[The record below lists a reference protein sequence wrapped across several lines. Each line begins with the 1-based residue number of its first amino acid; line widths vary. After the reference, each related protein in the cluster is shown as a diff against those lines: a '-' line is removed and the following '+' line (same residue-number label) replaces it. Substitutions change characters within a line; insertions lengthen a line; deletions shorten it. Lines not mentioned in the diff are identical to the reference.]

1 MNFPNPQEDATES
14 VVYRFKFPETFELT
28 FPASKT
34 KWILVGLICLVL
46 CFGGVLGVQSGEF
59 IGWFVAAFFGLGL
72 IGSLI
77 QLLPGA
83 AYLKIGPAGIESRT
97 LFRTRRIAWSE
108 ISGFGSY
115 RQSGNNFVGFNFH
128 ATAKGFSQ
136 NASLAL
142 VGFHDALPDT
152 YGHKADEL
160 AVLLTACRSHFLKV
174 PPSVSSPAAPQ

>member
-1 MNFPNPQEDATES
+1 MSFPNPQEDASES
-14 VVYRFKFPETFELT
+14 VLHRFTFPETFELT

-34 KWILVGLICLVL
+34 KWILVGLGCLVL
-46 CFGGVLGVQSGEF
+46 GFIGVAMGLQSGDF
-59 IGWFVAAFFGLGL
+59 IGWFIAAFFGFGL
-72 IGSLI
+72 IVSVI

-83 AYLKIGPAGIESRT
+83 TYLKIGPAGIESRA

-108 ISGFGSY
+108 ISGFGYY
-115 RQSGNNFVGFNFH
+115 RQAGNNFVGFHFH

-160 AVLLTACRSHFLKV
+160 AVLLTACRSHFLKATA
-174 PPSVSSPAAPQ
+174 VSDQTKAQ